1 MDTVGVHWYNV
12 VTISRFIVHAGLSV
26 SVAAVGWWIGNIVSG
41 QISPFLLSSPLGTA
55 GTLLLHAAICAL
67 VFIFVL
73 LLLPET
79 KV

>member
-1 MDTVGVHWYNV
+1 M
-12 VTISRFIVHAGLSV
+12 LV
-26 SVAAVGWWIGNIVSG
+26 SVHSLILGVSSSFAFAGWWVGNIVSG

-67 VFIFVL
+67 VFVFVL